1 MNRAPP
7 RRESLRR
14 ATLGRVESREAEP
27 CDFGD
32 DDHVHDGPEKFWIPP
47 CYWVEVGSAPDRD
60 IRLLPNA
67 DITRTL
73 ANFFEGGTDCFNNVI
88 CTCEEEIPLYLCLP
102 ALVRSAGAAG
112 RALALIV
119 AGPDALLGSS
129 AGAQACE
136 DCADDRLGETTF
148 QSWMDAGLAVLAIGR
163 GELGRSSADPLGTME
178 EIRTGL
184 DMVEEIRAGLVDV
197 DTRRIRELSEAV
209 VRLQRGKAA
218 YAFFHSP
225 GAYAWVRTRLEAR
238 KALIA

>member
-1 MNRAPP
+1 MNHPPP
-7 RRESLRR
+7 RREALRR
-14 ATLGRVESREAEP
+14 AALERVEARGVGP
-27 CDFGD
+27 CGGGD
-32 DDHVHDGPEKFWIPP
+32 VDHVHDGPEKFWIPP

-163 GELGRSSADPLGTME
+163 GELGRSSTGPLDTME
-178 EIRTGL
+178 EIL
-184 DMVEEIRAGLVDV
+184 AGFDV
-197 DTRRIRELSEAV
+197 GDTPRIRELSEAV
-209 VRLQRGKAA
+209 VGLQRGKAA
-218 YAFFHSP
+218 YAFLHSP
-225 GAYAWVRTRLEAR
+225 GSAAWLRTRLEAR
-238 KALIA
+238 KALIACPF